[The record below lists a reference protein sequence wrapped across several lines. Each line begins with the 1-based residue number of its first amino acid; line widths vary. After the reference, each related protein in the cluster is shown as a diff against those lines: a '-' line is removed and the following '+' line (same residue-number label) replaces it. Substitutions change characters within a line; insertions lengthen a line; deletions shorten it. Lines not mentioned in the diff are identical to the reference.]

1 MTDLM
6 RCLIVFALTAVLAL
20 ATTAVAAPPA
30 GKYKGKVDY
39 QGYDVTFQL
48 KGGKVTKFVARML
61 QDCDRDGSSET
72 ITVAP
77 SGSWAVKG
85 GKVSGKKV
93 ETLDKT
99 KSTYVLEGRF
109 KGSSFK
115 GSIREY
121 DYVAGGGIV
130 CDTLKRTFTARR

>member
-1 MTDLM
+1 M
-6 RCLIVFALTAVLAL
+6 RRLSLLVIAAVLAL
-20 ATTAVAAPPA
+20 ATTAVAAAPA
-30 GKYKGKVDY
+30 GKYKGKIDY
-39 QGYDVTFQL
+39 QGYDVTFQV
-48 KGGKVTKFVARML
+48 KGGKVTKLVARML

-85 GKVSGKKV
+85 GKVSGKRV
-93 ETLDKT
+93 ETVDKT
-99 KSTYVLEGRF
+99 KATYILEGRF
-109 KGSSFK
+109 SGTTFK

-121 DYVAGGGIV
+121 DYLAGGGIV

>member
-1 MTDLM
+1 MTGLM
-6 RCLIVFALTAVLAL
+6 RRLTIASLIAVLVL
-20 ATTAVAAPPA
+20 AASAVAAPRA
-30 GKYKGKVDY
+30 GRYKGKIDY

-48 KGGKVTKFVARML
+48 KGGKVTKLVARML

-77 SGSWAVKG
+77 AGSWAVKG

-93 ETLDKT
+93 EKLDKT
-99 KSTYVLEGRF
+99 KSTYILEGRF
-109 KGSSFK
+109 SGSSFK